1 MCIFE
6 AARDA
11 ALLAKMSMEDAE
23 EGKIEQIIPLLSSG
37 WKMIGNEKI
46 GEIKEDYIAD
56 LVLIKKDSPNMNPA
70 INIFANILYSLS
82 QRDIDTVI
90 IDGKVVV
97 RGGKLLTINVK
108 EVVKEV
114 NRIKERLLQRTDE
127 KPMQEFG
134 R

>member
-1 MCIFE
+1 MFI
-6 AARDA
+6 R
-11 ALLAKMSMEDAE
+11 
-23 EGKIEQIIPLLSSG
+23 
-37 WKMIGNEKI
+37 
-46 GEIKEDYIAD
+46 
-56 LVLIKKDSPNMNPA
+56 KDSPSMNPE

-90 IDGKVVV
+90 VDEKVVV
-97 RGGKLLTINVK
+97 RGGKLLTIDVK
-108 EVVKEV
+108 EVVKEA

>member
-1 MCIFE
+1 MFI
-6 AARDA
+6 R
-11 ALLAKMSMEDAE
+11 
-23 EGKIEQIIPLLSSG
+23 
-37 WKMIGNEKI
+37 
-46 GEIKEDYIAD
+46 
-56 LVLIKKDSPNMNPA
+56 KDSPSMNPE

-90 IDGKVVV
+90 VDGKVVV
-97 RGGKLLTINVK
+97 RGGKLLTIDVK
-108 EVVKEV
+108 EVVKEA

>member
-1 MCIFE
+1 M
-6 AARDA
+6 
-11 ALLAKMSMEDAE
+11 
-23 EGKIEQIIPLLSSG
+23 
-37 WKMIGNEKI
+37 GNEKI
-46 GEIKEDYIAD
+46 GEIKEGYIAD

-82 QRDIDTVI
+82 QSDIDTVI
-90 IDGKVVV
+90 VDGKVVV
-97 RGGKLLTINVK
+97 REGKLLTIDVK
-108 EVVKEV
+108 EVVKEA